1 MFVVCALCCTVTCG
15 VTNVPLYYIVCD
27 RHARFHVRTMHQRHG
42 LYFKINMGEIYCQFC
57 VDWVKEE
64 ATFILNVAAINKQ
77 ELNSLEARM
86 QILLNSIKHR

>member
-1 MFVVCALCCTVTCG
+1 
-15 VTNVPLYYIVCD
+15 
-27 RHARFHVRTMHQRHG
+27 
-42 LYFKINMGEIYCQFC
+42 MGEIYCQFC
-57 VDWVKEE
+57 VDWVKEG